1 MAGGKLP
8 LLKRGPQRV
17 ETATPEPKREVP
29 VFHPERLA
37 AQAAWSGGSCFVQG
51 KNMFSLKG
59 AFISEAPEHLWYIT
73 TPEQEEN
80 NRRVQLRKKAATAP
94 RTKEGAVPAKVI
106 ELARENARA
115 LAAEAY
121 AE

>member
-8 LLKRGPQRV
+8 LLKRGPKPV
-17 ETATPEPKREVP
+17 ETTAAEPKREVP

-59 AFISEAPEHLWYIT
+59 AYIGEAPEHLWYIT

-80 NRRVQLRKKAATAP
+80 NRKAQLRKKAALAP
-94 RTKEGAVPAKVI
+94 RAKEGAVPSKVI